1 MTLLEFIITSISYIK
16 HPAKRKCLQLSFL
29 FKNKKG
35 LEVGGPSA
43 FFHLKTPLPIYA
55 WAQSM
60 DGVNFSNST
69 LWEGALLQGA
79 HYHYY
84 KNKNGFQFIHEAT
97 QLTGIPNGSYDFVV
111 SCHSL
116 EHTAN
121 PIKALMEWERVLG
134 DKGSLALILPD
145 KNYTFDIQRP
155 ITTLEHLIEDYKNDT
170 PETDTTHFEEV
181 IALSDL
187 TVGNLTITKEE
198 FKNRTYQNF
207 ENRAVHHHV
216 FDLALVKAMLEYA
229 GFELCHQQA
238 YSNLHLVAVAQK
250 K

>member
-1 MTLLEFIITSISYIK
+1 MTLLETIITSISYIK
-16 HPAKRKCLQLSFL
+16 HPVKRKCLQFAYL

-55 WAQSM
+55 WAQSV

-69 LWEGALLQGA
+69 LWEGSLQQGA
-79 HYHYY
+79 HYSYY
-84 KNKNGFQFIHEAT
+84 KNKMGVQFIHEAT
-97 QLTGIPNGSYDFVV
+97 NLTDISNGSYDFVV

-121 PIKALMEWERVLG
+121 PIKALMEWKRVLRENG
-134 DKGSLALILPD
+134 CLALILPD

-155 ITTLEHLIEDYKNDT
+155 ITTLKHLIEDYKNNT
-170 PETDTTHFEEV
+170 PETDSTHFEEV

-187 TVGNLTITKEE
+187 TVGNLGITKEE
-198 FKNRTYQNF
+198 FEKRTYRNF

-216 FDLALVKAMLEYA
+216 FDLVLIKAMLEYT

>member
-69 LWEGALLQGA
+69 LWEGALLQGV

-84 KNKNGFQFIHEAT
+84 KNKSKHIQRI
-97 QLTGIPNGSYDFVV
+97 
-111 SCHSL
+111 
-116 EHTAN
+116 AN
-121 PIKALMEWERVLG
+121 IIFFT
-134 DKGSLALILPD
+134 LILH
-145 KNYTFDIQRP
+145 IQ
-155 ITTLEHLIEDYKNDT
+155 ITI
-170 PETDTTHFEEV
+170 
-181 IALSDL
+181 
-187 TVGNLTITKEE
+187 
-198 FKNRTYQNF
+198 
-207 ENRAVHHHV
+207 
-216 FDLALVKAMLEYA
+216 
-229 GFELCHQQA
+229 
-238 YSNLHLVAVAQK
+238 K

>member
-1 MTLLEFIITSISYIK
+1 MTLLESIITKISYIR
-16 HPAKRKCLQLSFL
+16 HPAKRKCLQCAPL

-55 WAQSM
+55 WAQSL
-60 DGVNFSNST
+60 DGVNYSNST
-69 LWEGALLQGA
+69 LWEGTLKEGN

-84 KNKNGFQFIHEAT
+84 KSKNGFQFINEAT
-97 QLTGIPNGSYDFVV
+97 HLNGIQNGAYDFVV

-121 PIKALMEWERVLG
+121 PIKALMEWKRVLV

-145 KNYTFDIQRP
+145 KNYTFDILRP
-155 ITTLEHLIEDYKNDT
+155 VTTLEHLLDDYKNNT
-170 PETDTTHFEEV
+170 PESDATHFDEV

-187 TVGNLTITKEE
+187 TMCNVNISKEA
-198 FKNRTYQNF
+198 FKERTFQNF

-216 FDLALVKAMLEYA
+216 FDLTLIKNMLEYA
-229 GFELCHQQA
+229 GFELLHQQA
-238 YSNLHLVAVAQK
+238 YSNLHFIAVAQK